1 MMISPGSTCR
11 RSESVIDSE
20 LKRGISETSRYLLS
34 HHTDSEIYRCYA
46 LRLGKRTVHLCSR
59 CVGVYAGIL
68 LGALLHAL
76 RLLPRSAYLPAVA
89 VLPLFALLDWSASA
103 FTGWKGHNPLRTLT
117 GLLLGMAYALG
128 ITLFLTSFPNLAV
141 AWLGLFYGAVAE
153 VLLSLKKAKGS
164 PATRES

>member
-1 MMISPGSTCR
+1 MIPPEFEAGLR
-11 RSESVIDSE
+11 
-20 LKRGISETSRYLLS
+20 KTSRYLLS
-34 HHTDSEIYRCYA
+34 HHIDSELYRCYA
-46 LRLGKRTVHLCSR
+46 LRLGKRAVHLCSR
-59 CVGVYAGIL
+59 CVGIYAGIL

-128 ITLFLTSFPNLAV
+128 INLFLTSFPNLAV
-141 AWLGLFYGAVAE
+141 AWLGLFYGAVAGM
-153 VLLSLKKAKGS
+153 LLSLKKAKGS
-164 PATRES
+164 PAMREA